1 MIYIQPKITFISPYA
16 PPEPFVD
23 HPMLQCFKQ
32 DRIVPQITQNHLRL
46 VVWNL
51 HKGEDTGWQQALS
64 RYAKN
69 KDFILL
75 QEASRIIET
84 QTHLSQEFPARLYVS
99 SFAYRGKESGVV
111 ALSQH
116 IPQVYCVGT
125 GKEPW
130 IRIPKVGMAMLFPL
144 VDGNSLLVINVHL
157 VNFELNTTYYKQQ
170 INQMFDLIK
179 SHTGPVIFAGD
190 LNAWSKARYQFLKAL
205 AQKYQLQEVHFTPDY
220 RLRFMRKPLDFVFI
234 RGLQVISATTDKTES
249 SDHNPLLLD
258 LEFTPQK

>member
-1 MIYIQPKITFISPYA
+1 MIYVQPKITFISPHAA
-16 PPEPFVD
+16 PKPFVA

-32 DRIVPQITQNHLRL
+32 EQSVPRILQNRVKL

-51 HKGEDTGWQQALS
+51 HKGEDAGWEQALS
-64 RYAKN
+64 HYAKN

-75 QEASRIIET
+75 QEASHIIET
-84 QTHLSQEFPARLYVS
+84 QTHLPQDFPSRLYVS
-99 SFAYRGKESGVV
+99 SFAYRGKESGV
-111 ALSQH
+111 AMLSRY
-116 IPQVYCVGT
+116 IPQIYCVGT

-144 VDGNSLLVINVHL
+144 QDGSSLLMINIHL

-179 SHTGPVIFAGD
+179 HHTGPVIFGGD
-190 LNAWSKARYQFLKAL
+190 LNAWSKARYQFLKTL
-205 AQKYQLQEVHFTPDY
+205 AQKYQLQEVHFNPDY

-234 RGLQVISATTDKTES
+234 RGLQVISATTDKTDS

-258 LEFTPQK
+258 LEFLPQE